1 MTVKYVIQCAARK
14 VLGAGTLSNVDG
26 KPVKFVANPELY
38 QGDEIVA
45 RPDDL
50 SENGK
55 SWRQI
60 LKEYNQS
67 GENPHK
73 LKRAFELYN
82 NPAYRDLVD
91 RFGIENVYILS
102 AGWGLVPADFLL
114 PDYNITFSNSAMVPN
129 YAKRKKSGKYADFC
143 KFEANKDDTLVFI
156 GGKDYQQ
163 LFVDLTAHSR
173 ASKVIIYNSKI
184 RPKFLGI
191 DLREYATKTRTNW
204 HYELANDLVSG
215 KFHF

>member
-1 MTVKYVIQCAARK
+1 MTVKYVIQCASRK
-14 VLGAGTLSNVDG
+14 VPGAGTLSNVEG
-26 KPVKFVANPELY
+26 KPVKFVAKPELY
-38 QGDEIVA
+38 PGDEIVA

-50 SENGK
+50 AENGK

-67 GENPHK
+67 GENPLK
-73 LKRAFELYN
+73 LKRAFELYEN
-82 NPAYRDLVD
+82 KAYAALVEK
-91 RFGIENVYILS
+91 FGIENAYILS
-102 AGWGLVPADFLL
+102 AGWGLIPAHYLL
-114 PDYNITFSNSAMVPN
+114 PDYNITFSNAAKVPN
-129 YAKRKKSGKYADFC
+129 YAKRKKSETYADFC
-143 KFEANKDDTLVFI
+143 KFEANKDDKLVFI

-163 LFVDLTAHSR
+163 LFVDLTAGSM
-173 ASKVIIYNSKI
+173 ASKVIVCNSKI

-204 HYELANDLVSG
+204 HYELANDLANG